1 MSPVVDDAA
10 PAGAAVTPPT
20 AAAAEGRLGV
30 PTGDEVDRLVEA
42 WRRELPDLDVEPLH
56 ILSRLTR
63 LARHLDLAR
72 RATFAELALEG
83 WEFDVISALRRAGEP
98 YELSPGALVAQTLST
113 SGTMTNRI
121 DRLTDR
127 ALVERRPDPHDRR
140 GVRVRL
146 TRAGASRADEAI
158 TALVERERAFLV
170 HLPPAKRTALT
181 GLLADLLATFE
192 TGSR

>member
-1 MSPVVDDAA
+1 MSSVDDDA
-10 PAGAAVTPPT
+10 PAAGTAVTPPT
-20 AAAAEGRLGV
+20 AAAAEGRLRV

-98 YELSPGALVAQTLST
+98 YELSPGALVAQTLSN

-121 DRLTDR
+121 DRLADR

-146 TRAGASRADEAI
+146 TQAGACRADEAI
-158 TALVERERAFLV
+158 TALVERERAFLA
-170 HLPPAKRTALT
+170 HLPPAKRAALT

-192 TGSR
+192 TDRR

>member
-1 MSPVVDDAA
+1 M
-10 PAGAAVTPPT
+10 
-20 AAAAEGRLGV
+20 

-158 TALVERERAFLV
+158 CALVERERAFLA